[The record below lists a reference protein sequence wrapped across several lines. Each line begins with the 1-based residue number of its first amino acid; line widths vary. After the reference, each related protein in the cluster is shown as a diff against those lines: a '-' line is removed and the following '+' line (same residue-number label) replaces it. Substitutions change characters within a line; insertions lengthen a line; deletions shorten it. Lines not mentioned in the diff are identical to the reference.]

1 VWAVLRTLGRVGVT
15 DLITRTCR
23 HAQTMAA
30 YLSQVGLNVLNDVV
44 LNQVLVRAATDDQ
57 TLALIAAA

>member
-1 VWAVLRTLGRVGVT
+1 MWAVLRTLGRPGVI

-30 YLSQVGLNVLNDVV
+30 YLSRAGLEVLNDVV
-44 LNQVLVRAATDDQ
+44 LNQVLSGRPPT
-57 TLALIAAA
+57 TRRWP